1 MTRPGPTSVLQ
12 SGSVYLLTVGGFI
25 GEGNDHFASHP
36 LNGMKFSTSYND
48 NDQWSSGNC
57 AANDKSGWWHNNCRD
72 INTNRK
78 PL

>member
-36 LNGMKFSTSYND
+36 LNGMKFSTPDND
-48 NDQWSSGNC
+48 NDQVTVQLMTRVDG
-57 AANDKSGWWHNNCRD
+57 GT
-72 INTNRK
+72 I
-78 PL
+78 